1 MEKTLLYRNSI
12 SKIEFVGEQI
22 ASSEWNIEP
31 LQLSGFARIYLTD
44 DGRLVVYSEQ
54 WESKTTSP
62 SKAEKNSHIIMIG
75 ELEAA
80 NKRNFLT
87 KLIFGDVMHR
97 IRNELR
103 AGFPTEIESQKNI
116 QHLAIVIAKRLGIE
130 AGIETHARPIH
141 AK

>member
-1 MEKTLLYRNSI
+1 MEKVLLFKNSI

-22 ASSEWNIEP
+22 ASSDWIIEP

-54 WESKTTSP
+54 WESETTSP
-62 SKAEKNSHIIMIG
+62 TNVEKNSHIILIG
-75 ELEAA
+75 ELESA

-87 KLIFGDVMHR
+87 KLIFGDVMLR

-103 AGFPTEIESQKNI
+103 TGFPTEIESQKNI
-116 QHLAIVIAKRLGIE
+116 QQLAIAIAKRLGFDT
-130 AGIETHARPIH
+130 GNETHAQPIH